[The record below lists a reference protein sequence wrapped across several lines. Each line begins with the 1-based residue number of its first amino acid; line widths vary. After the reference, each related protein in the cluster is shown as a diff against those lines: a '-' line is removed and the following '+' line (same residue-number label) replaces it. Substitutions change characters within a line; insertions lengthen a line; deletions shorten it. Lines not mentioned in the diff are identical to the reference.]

1 MIGVIFANLMRR
13 PARTLLTSLGTALGV
28 ATIVALLALTSGM
41 KQTAAQLVHLGR
53 ADLGLFQADAADPTT
68 SVLPVSMVGRLR
80 EVPGIADAVPIILLV
95 EAVPADPAAVVFGS
109 PLDGFFAQRLVITS
123 GARPQRRG
131 EVLVGDLL
139 ASELHLRPGM
149 TTKIKGR
156 TMRVAGIY
164 HAGVPF
170 EDGGAMLGLADAQ
183 RIGDRPGEATTIA
196 VTLNDNASAKSVQRE
211 IKRRF
216 PGLMAISE
224 PGQALRAGANGK
236 LISQAATV
244 IVVLALIIGAVTV
257 MNTMLLATLERRGD
271 FAIMSAVGWS
281 GPQVTAL
288 ILAEGLATGLLGAA
302 IGLALGAAS
311 AGPLVDALGAG
322 AYVHPQLT
330 GWGLG
335 QGLLVGGA
343 IGIAGGLYPAWRVTR
358 LRPAAVLASR

>member
-13 PARTLLTSLGTALGV
+13 RARTLLTSLGTALGV
-28 ATIVALLALTSGM
+28 ATIVALLALTNGM

-80 EVPGIADAVPIILLV
+80 ALPGIADAVPIILLV

-109 PLDGFFAQRLVITS
+109 PSGGFFAQRLVITS
-123 GARPQRRG
+123 GARPQHRG

-139 ASELHLRPGM
+139 AAELHLRPGM

-170 EDGGAMLGLADAQ
+170 EDGGAMLELADAQ
-183 RIGDRPGEATTIA
+183 QIGDRPGETTTIA
-196 VTLNDNASAKSVQRE
+196 VTLQDNASSKAVQRE

-216 PGLMAISE
+216 PGLTAISE

-236 LISQAATV
+236 LISNAATV

-302 IGLALGAAS
+302 IGLVLGAAS
-311 AGPLVDALGAG
+311 AGPLVDVLGAS

-330 GWGLG
+330 GWVLG

-343 IGIAGGLYPAWRVTR
+343 IGIVGGLYPAWRVTR